1 MSVELDGATVQL
13 DKCSCSI
20 KPVFGGGALKGLDI
34 SVEASA
40 ALTERSNSAD
50 TAELNT
56 ALAQEI
62 KSWVSYVIEKSLS
75 TGCDF
80 LQLGSSLEMQE
91 PRSLRG
97 MTEDFGSVMPYIY
110 YNISVQAE
118 ISRSYDLD
126 LPEGGK

>member
-1 MSVELDGATVQL
+1 
-13 DKCSCSI
+13 
-20 KPVFGGGALKGLDI
+20 
-34 SVEASA
+34 
-40 ALTERSNSAD
+40 
-50 TAELNT
+50 
-56 ALAQEI
+56 
-62 KSWVSYVIEKSLS
+62 
-75 TGCDF
+75 
-80 LQLGSSLEMQE
+80 MQE